1 MTTSNKV
8 SLLNAAVHLAWLR
21 CKQARHKKQ
30 TLNHFLFCA
39 PIVSHI
45 TWSLWKLR
53 SRIQYTLT
61 GKCGNMCETVEP
73 FGFVPEA
80 ECPIHD
86 K

>member
-1 MTTSNKV
+1 MSHLVDTF
-8 SLLNAAVHLAWLR
+8 NAAVEFGRRRIGKARYEYNSLAR
-21 CKQARHKKQ
+21 
-30 TLNHFLFCA
+30 FLFCA
-39 PIVSHI
+39 PIINRV
-45 TWSLWKLR
+45 TWFLWKLR

-86 K
+86 R